1 MLKDKLSKY
10 DIVLASKSP
19 RRIQFLKDLDLS
31 FRTISLDID
40 ESYPKYLK
48 SREIT
53 DYIAIKKSKSFNE
66 NFNKN
71 TLLITSD
78 TIVWYDDKA
87 IGKPKDNNHAKQILL
102 ELSGQYHEVITSVC
116 IKTFNKKIVFND
128 ITKVLFKKLS
138 ISEVEYY
145 VQNYNV
151 LDKAGS
157 YGIQDW
163 IGYVA
168 IKSIEGTY
176 NNVMG
181 LPTNL
186 LYEELLKI

>member
-10 DIVLASKSP
+10 DIILASKSP

>member
-87 IGKPKDNNHAKQILL
+87 IGKPKDNNHAKQTLL

>member
-1 MLKDKLSKY
+1 M
-10 DIVLASKSP
+10 
-19 RRIQFLKDLDLS
+19 
-31 FRTISLDID
+31 
-40 ESYPKYLK
+40 
-48 SREIT
+48 
-53 DYIAIKKSKSFNE
+53 
-66 NFNKN
+66 
-71 TLLITSD
+71 
-78 TIVWYDDKA
+78 
-87 IGKPKDNNHAKQILL
+87 
-102 ELSGQYHEVITSVC
+102 ITSVC

>member
-66 NFNKN
+66 NFNTN

>member
-10 DIVLASKSP
+10 DIILASKSP
-19 RRIQFLKDLDLS
+19 RRIQFLKDLDLN
-31 FRTISLDID
+31 FKTISLEID
-40 ESYPKYLK
+40 ESYPEHLK

-66 NFNKN
+66 SLNKK

-78 TIVWYDDKA
+78 TIVWHNNKA
-87 IGKPKDNNHAKQILL
+87 IGKPLDNNHAKQILL
-102 ELSGQYHEVITSVC
+102 ELSGKCHEVITSVC
-116 IKTFNKKIVFND
+116 IRTCSKNIVFND
-128 ITKVLFKKLS
+128 ITKVLFKELS

-145 VQNYNV
+145 VNNYNV

-186 LYEELLKI
+186 LYKELSNI

>member
-66 NFNKN
+66 NFNTN

-87 IGKPKDNNHAKQILL
+87 IGKPKDNNHAKQILS

-138 ISEVEYY
+138 IS
-145 VQNYNV
+145 
-151 LDKAGS
+151 
-157 YGIQDW
+157 
-163 IGYVA
+163 
-168 IKSIEGTY
+168 
-176 NNVMG
+176 
-181 LPTNL
+181 
-186 LYEELLKI
+186 

>member
-48 SREIT
+48 SSEIT

-87 IGKPKDNNHAKQILL
+87 IGKPKDNNHAKQILS

>member
-71 TLLITSD
+71 TLLLTSD